1 MLCLERVNVSL
12 RDSEVLELNEGIAGD
27 SGDEEEKS
35 EEQSPVT
42 STSLR
47 HKLHKSLILIAFICL
62 HGYYSKICSLG
73 S

>member
-42 STSLR
+42 SVMGRSGR
-47 HKLHKSLILIAFICL
+47 ADIARERLSDRRITGKQTIEMDC
-62 HGYYSKICSLG
+62 
-73 S
+73 